1 MSITVLATFNVKADK
16 VEQFLEACRE
26 LTEHT
31 LKDKGVE
38 SYELQRNSDDASHFV
53 FVERW
58 ATKDDLDA
66 HLKTAHI
73 AKAFPILV
81 ECSVTEPQVQ
91 IFNKAL

>member
-26 LTEHT
+26 LTENT

-73 AKAFPILV
+73 AKAFPILL
-81 ECSVTEPQVQ
+81 ECCESELSIQL
-91 IFNKAL
+91 FEAAL